1 MQLALAK
8 LLQREYSR
16 SSKFSLP
23 DLCSSMVMHD
33 LQEHRLPET
42 IMLCHFC
49 DPSRRSP
56 LTVLQSLLWQVVKVG
71 NPEQTSYLERLCRG
85 SNSPSL
91 NELTQILSE
100 TARINNGIYLVVD
113 ALDEFRDRALLVP
126 VLQRLSRTGLKI
138 LVTSRDIPDIRD
150 AFGSEPSL
158 MIQASH
164 SDLEV
169 YIKHRLAESDLCDSM
184 EPDADMI
191 AAIANQ
197 VDGV

>member
-1 MQLALAK
+1 
-8 LLQREYSR
+8 
-16 SSKFSLP
+16 
-23 DLCSSMVMHD
+23 MHD
-33 LQEHRLPET
+33 LQEQGLHDT
-42 IMLCHFC
+42 IMLCYFF
-49 DPSRRSP
+49 DTSKRTP

-71 NPEQTSYLERLCRG
+71 NSEQVSCLERLCR
-85 SNSPSL
+85 SSISPSI

-100 TARINNGIYLVVD
+100 TARLNNGIYLVVD
-113 ALDEFRDRALLVP
+113 ALDEFRDRRLLVP

-138 LVTSRDIPDIRD
+138 LVTSREMPDIRD
-150 AFGSEPSL
+150 AFRSEPSL

-169 YIKHRLAESDLCDSM
+169 YIKSRLAESDLCDSM
-184 EPDADMI
+184 EPHADMI